1 MFTLNNI
8 RKTDDLSGYYVD
20 SHPCPICG
28 DALTIYL
35 SSSEVFHYHQ
45 GGYAQDVISR
55 VPPAWRERFISGICE
70 DCWNLED

>member
-20 SHPCPICG
+20 SHSCPMCSDI
-28 DALTIYL
+28 LTVYV
-35 SSSEVFHYHQ
+35 SSYELYRYNQ
-45 GGYAQDVISR
+45 GAYAQDVISR
-55 VPPAWRERFISGICE
+55 VPPSWRERFISGICE